1 MEHAADDG
9 IREVARELHESLSW
23 LADATSTNEVARTTA
38 DTAARTASAA
48 GFAQV
53 THQLN
58 ETNAELQ
65 NHLGVTLEAI
75 AAAREAI
82 GSMHETLAG
91 FETDFADLGEAGKQ
105 IGQSVGDIAG
115 IARQS
120 KLLALNAQIEA
131 ARAGTAGAGFA
142 VVAEAV
148 GALATRS
155 EELTR
160 RMSKDLEAIKQALT
174 RTADMFGMNKA
185 AVESAEVAVT
195 TLGSAADGVEVQAQE
210 LAEVSRSVEQLAFSQ
225 VDVQEHLEHIAHS
238 TLLTAQSLTSLS
250 ESLDAGSRK
259 ADTEWA
265 RALGPSGHRH
275 VASLQAFEDG
285 FVSAIRGDNPND
297 ARRLVDSALSS
308 LAPSALMERI
318 ANAAERAFRSDSDRP
333 ISDEF
338 RNVRIIEDAMAV
350 LTPLLEHG
358 AESGEPVIIGN
369 AWQDHHDLG
378 RRMVTI
384 ALRGAG
390 FRVVDLGL
398 SVKSEDMVEAAIRE
412 RAKVIGVSS
421 LLLTTARHC
430 ADIKAIL
437 QKRGRADIKLI
448 AGGAPFV
455 VDPHLGERLGVDG
468 VGRNCHDAVRLVR
481 ALTVA
486 KTLRREAA

>member
-1 MEHAADDG
+1 MEHSADQG
-9 IREVARELHESLSW
+9 IREVARELHQSLSW
-23 LADATSTNEVARTTA
+23 LADATATNETARRSA
-38 DTAARTASAA
+38 DGAATTASAA

-58 ETNAELQ
+58 ESTAELQ
-65 NHLGVTLEAI
+65 HHVEVTLSAI
-75 AAAREAI
+75 TSAQSAIRAMHAA
-82 GSMHETLAG
+82 LAG
-91 FETDFADLGEAGKQ
+91 FEKDFGDLGEAGKQ
-105 IGQSVGDIAG
+105 IGLSVGDIAG

-131 ARAGTAGAGFA
+131 ARAGAAGAGFA

-160 RMSKDLEAIKQALT
+160 RMNKDLDAISQALA
-174 RTADMFGMNKA
+174 RTSEMFVTNKD
-185 AVESAEVAVT
+185 AVESAEGAVT
-195 TLGSAADGVEVQAQE
+195 TLGSAANGVEAQARE
-210 LAEVSRSVEQLAFSQ
+210 LAEVSHSVEQLAFTQ
-225 VDVQEHLEHIAHS
+225 VDVQEHLEDIAHN
-238 TLLTAQSLTSLS
+238 TLLTSQSLVSLG
-250 ESLDAGSRK
+250 ESLGSGSRG
-259 ADTEWA
+259 ADAEWA

-275 VASLQAFEDG
+275 VSSLQAFEDG
-285 FVSAIRGDNPND
+285 FVAAVRGDNPHE
-297 ARRLVDSALSS
+297 ARRLVDGALAS
-308 LAPSALMERI
+308 LAPEALLERI
-318 ANAAERAFRSDSDRP
+318 ADAAERAFRSDTDRP

-350 LTPLLEHG
+350 LVPLLPEG
-358 AESGEPVIIGN
+358 SASGEPVIIGN

-378 RRMVTI
+378 RRMVAI

-390 FRVVDLGL
+390 FRVVDMGL
-398 SVKSEDMVEAAIRE
+398 SVKSEDLVEAAIRE

-430 ADIKAIL
+430 TDIKALL

-481 ALTVA
+481 ALTVT
-486 KTLRREAA
+486 KTFRREAA